1 MTEDTFGPEERMNTS
16 NLLHEEQE
24 RAIPE
29 EGQFCVGATSVKRE
43 GEFILIIII
52 IFR

>member
-1 MTEDTFGPEERMNTS
+1 MGLEDRMITS
-16 NLLHEEQE
+16 SLLDKEQE

-29 EGQFCVGATSVKRE
+29 EGQVCVGATSVERE

-52 IFR
+52 IFQ